1 MSKTRAGRARY
12 GHVGAV
18 YDAISLERWLYRR
31 PRQRLHDMIGPQPG
45 ATIVDAGCGTG
56 LNFGGLVGLVGPSG
70 RVIGIDA
77 SPSMLAAATR
87 RTRAAEWNNITLV
100 EADIADLTITLRSS
114 GVQISDIDAV
124 IATFVVST
132 LRDPTSFWRPVDEI
146 VASHPCLLVALAD
159 IGQADAARRLPAIAL
174 NTLAALGGNEQQ
186 TQPWND
192 LAQRSSDAVT
202 EQHLGGHV
210 HLAVGHCD
218 HHPLHVPPREPPS

>member
-1 MSKTRAGRARY
+1 MRPGAGRRRY

-56 LNFGGLVGLVGPSG
+56 LNFDGLVRRVGPSG
-70 RVIGIDA
+70 RVIGVDA
-77 SPSMLAAATR
+77 SGSMLAAATR
-87 RTRAAEWNNITLV
+87 RIRAAGWNNVTVIH
-100 EADIADLTITLRSS
+100 
-114 GVQISDIDAV
+114 SDIGDLATALAMSGIQILDVDVV

-132 LRDPTSFWRPVDEI
+132 LRDPTSFWRFVDEI
-146 VASHPCLLVALAD
+146 IASHAVLLVALAD
-159 IGQADAARRLPAIAL
+159 LGHAETSRRVPAIVL
-174 NTLAALGGNEQQ
+174 NTLAALGGNQEQ

-192 LAQRSSDAVT
+192 LAQRSPDAVT

-210 HLAVGHCD
+210 HLALGHCN
-218 HHPLHVPPREPPS
+218 PGSPS